1 MDSKDYHQSQVK
13 LGMFF
18 FFFSLVTSV
27 LKLLSIIYQ
36 ISSKSKITVMS
47 CGTGETRR
55 AHWVKS
61 FKAKAPVNNHKD
73 LKARLEQLVCMGE
86 IASGYLE
93 LTERPLRNHT
103 QCLNNIKM
111 KCFDIFKIKMV

>member
-1 MDSKDYHQSQVK
+1 MDSKDYHHSQVK
-13 LGMFF
+13 LGMY
-18 FFFSLVTSV
+18 FFSLVTSV

-61 FKAKAPVNNHKD
+61 FKAKAPINNHKD
-73 LKARLEQLVCMGE
+73 LKARLEQLLFVWE
-86 IASGYLE
+86 QLLLVTLS
-93 LTERPLRNHT
+93 
-103 QCLNNIKM
+103 
-111 KCFDIFKIKMV
+111 